1 VSEIAFNH
9 LPVLVALMDHYKRET
24 LLAGYLRLLAR
35 SGGFQ
40 P

>member
-1 VSEIAFNH
+1 
-9 LPVLVALMDHYKRET
+9 MDHYKRET